1 MKLKKEL
8 TVQQRALEKKKH
20 VGRRLSAKAR
30 VAEAKAAANREKV
43 VELILTLQA
52 KANAVS
58 WTSSRAHAHT
68 GRARFPHRNSP
79 DLSRAPMASAD
90 SGEWQAASVPVPAPR
105 ATVTHVIFDMDGLL
119 LDTEGFYTEVQ
130 EKILARYGKVFD
142 WSLKAKMMG
151 KKATESARIFVDECG
166 LTGLLTPEQFL
177 EERESMLQELFPS
190 CVILPGVLHLI
201 HHLHANKIPIC
212 VATGSH
218 KRHFALKTQNHQ
230 EMFALMHHVVM
241 GDDPEVKAGKPSP
254 DIFLAAMRRFEGN
267 VEPSNCLVFEDAPS
281 GVGAAKNAGMY
292 AVMVPDPRLDVAYH
306 KQADQVL
313 SSLLDF
319 KPTEWGLP
327 PFTE

>member
-1 MKLKKEL
+1 
-8 TVQQRALEKKKH
+8 
-20 VGRRLSAKAR
+20 
-30 VAEAKAAANREKV
+30 
-43 VELILTLQA
+43 
-52 KANAVS
+52 
-58 WTSSRAHAHT
+58 
-68 GRARFPHRNSP
+68 
-79 DLSRAPMASAD
+79 MASVDA
-90 SGEWQAASVPVPAPR
+90 GEGQAAPAPAPR
-105 ATVTHVIFDMDGLL
+105 ATVSHVIFDMDGLL
-119 LDTEGFYTEVQ
+119 LGTRSPLPLPSPTSILGIRAGSWAVDTEGFYTEVQ

-151 KKATESARIFVDECG
+151 KKAMESARIFVDECG
-166 LTGLLTPEQFL
+166 LAGLLTPEQFL
-177 EERESMLQELFPS
+177 EEREGMLQELFPS
-190 CVILPGVLHLI
+190 CAVLPGVVRLI
-201 HHLHANKIPIC
+201 HHLHANKVPIC

-230 EMFALMHHVVM
+230 ELFALMHHVVM

-292 AVMVPDPRLDVAYH
+292 AVMVPDPRLDISYH
-306 KQADQVL
+306 KEADQVL

-327 PFTE
+327 PFKE